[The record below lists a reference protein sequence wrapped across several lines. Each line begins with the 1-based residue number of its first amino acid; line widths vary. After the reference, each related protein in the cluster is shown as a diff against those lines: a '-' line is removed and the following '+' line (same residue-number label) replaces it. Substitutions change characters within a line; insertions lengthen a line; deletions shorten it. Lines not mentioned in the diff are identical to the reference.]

1 MEIQPTNERNES
13 QGTVSV
19 SLKGIPTDQG
29 HALKEVAKAR
39 DINQSAL
46 LREMVSASMGSI
58 LHVFCLK
65 SSLVASLDQDI
76 AQYSGSQV
84 LPAWNSVPPAPQFE
98 VAYRDLLGISTEDD
112 LTRILL
118 RNAQHLRSRASQVMR
133 GVSQFYGG
141 TALYFALFCE
151 VASRDEQ
158 TIEAFWASI
167 ARFWGAWYRRQDY
180 YGHINQLRS
189 IMGLD
194 PADRLYEARAKGF
207 YSQAEVF
214 QGEGGEK
221 GLRQVLLTLRTEN
234 TRALPAGATKLFSL
248 PNCNGHILMPDPG
261 YGAPFIYQNNALGIG
276 FRFQEESCSL
286 HCYSVEDSRIGD
298 TQTLSELANALVDG
312 VDETLRAYTATMTSS
327 VNQK

>member
-1 MEIQPTNERNES
+1 MINQTSSEQSDS
-13 QGTVSV
+13 QGTISV

-29 HALKEVAKAR
+29 QALKEVAKAR
-39 DINQSAL
+39 DINQSVL

-58 LHVFCLK
+58 IHVFCLK

-76 AQYSGSQV
+76 AQYNGSIV

-98 VAYRDLLGISTEDD
+98 AAYRDLLGIRTEDD

-118 RNAQHLRSRASQVMR
+118 RNAPHLRSRASQVMR
-133 GVSQFYGG
+133 GVPQFFGG
-141 TALYFALFCE
+141 TALYLALFCE
-151 VASRDEQ
+151 VAGRDEQ

-189 IMGLD
+189 IMGHD

-207 YSQAEVF
+207 YSQAEIF
-214 QGEGGEK
+214 EGESGEK

-234 TRALPAGATKLFSL
+234 TRALPPGAIKAFSL
-248 PNCNGHILMPDPG
+248 PYCNGHILTPDPG
-261 YGAPFIYQNNALGIG
+261 YGEPLIFQNNTLGLG
-276 FRFQEESCSL
+276 FRFREESCSL
-286 HCYSVEDSRIGD
+286 NCYSVEDARIGD

-312 VDETLRAYTATMTSS
+312 VDETLRAYAATIPIHSR
-327 VNQK
+327 